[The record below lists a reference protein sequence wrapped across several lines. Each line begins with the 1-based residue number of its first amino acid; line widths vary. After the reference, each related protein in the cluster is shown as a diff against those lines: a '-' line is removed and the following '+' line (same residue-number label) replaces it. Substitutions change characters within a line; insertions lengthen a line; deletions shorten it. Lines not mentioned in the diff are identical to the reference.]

1 MTNSNLLRWGIIP
14 NGFLKKKLNRII
26 LLKYEICLNQVY
38 ICDAFFY
45 IIRMQTLFFK
55 KNAVVGKWKRPFCH
69 NVINTC
75 IITCLIK
82 HFTVKQTNKSKL

>member
-38 ICDAFFY
+38 ICDVFY
-45 IIRMQTLFFK
+45 IIRMQTLFFLK
-55 KNAVVGKWKRPFCH
+55 M
-69 NVINTC
+69 
-75 IITCLIK
+75 
-82 HFTVKQTNKSKL
+82 Q

>member
-38 ICDAFFY
+38 ICDVFLYNTYANIIFF
-45 IIRMQTLFFK
+45 
-55 KNAVVGKWKRPFCH
+55 KNAVVRK
-69 NVINTC
+69 
-75 IITCLIK
+75 
-82 HFTVKQTNKSKL
+82 